1 MIEKTQFRGRSRR
14 KCREKA
20 PKGRSLQ
27 RTRTETKKAPISLSS
42 RAGLQVFI
50 EEESVKNLLFVSS
63 PRRSIYSI
71 LSRTALSSL
80 HFYHFFSASN
90 RRNFSMNSLQVA
102 SFRPLI
108 DVKKISRINGLSSV
122 PCITTA
128 HFQNLSKT
136 CLKLTIGRPKYQ
148 RCPPVCMFE
157 GKSEYS
163 NQEPLENSIGDSGK
177 KLSLEE
183 ILRQQIE
190 RQEGSGGVPPSDG
203 GGGGGR
209 GGRGRRGRGGDS
221 GGSEEG
227 TPAEQWDELLQ
238 VTLAT
243 MGLISLY
250 LYILHGPEI
259 TRLGKDYLR
268 FLLSRNQSVRLKRA
282 MYVFGRLW
290 RSLTQKKKVV
300 VAEDSIALLQREIL
314 NTPTWYDSPSKYQHI
329 VEAYMASKLS
339 DHE

>member
-1 MIEKTQFRGRSRR
+1 MITHCYLSQHNRKPRDRDDVTEGEQSHPALDSAAGSVTTEIRGVSP
-14 KCREKA
+14 A
-20 PKGRSLQ
+20 SG
-27 RTRTETKKAPISLSS
+27 ASLSPLLLPS
-42 RAGLQVFI
+42 FI
-50 EEESVKNLLFVSS
+50 HPLLLKFK
-63 PRRSIYSI
+63 
-71 LSRTALSSL
+71 LLG
-80 HFYHFFSASN
+80 
-90 RRNFSMNSLQVA
+90 MNSLQVA

-108 DVKKISRINGLSSV
+108 DVKKISLINGVSSV

-128 HFQNLSKT
+128 HVQNLSKT
-136 CLKLTIGRPKYQ
+136 YLKLTIGRLKYQ
-148 RCPPVCMFE
+148 RCHPVCVFE
-157 GKSEYS
+157 DMGKSEYS
-163 NQEPLENSIGDSGK
+163 NQEPLENSIRDSGK

-203 GGGGGR
+203 GGG

-268 FLLSRNQSVRLKRA
+268 FLLSGNKSVRLKRA
-282 MYVFGRLW
+282 MYVFGRFW

-300 VAEDSIALLQREIL
+300 AAEDSIALLQREIL
-314 NTPTWYDSPSKYQHI
+314 NTPTWYDSPSKYEHI
-329 VEAYMASKLS
+329 VKAYMASKLS